1 MVGSRRKTR
10 IQDALQKSIRITEG
24 KRSCKNSLETMIK
37 NVRRF

>member
-24 KRSCKNSLETMIK
+24 KRSCKLENSLETMI
-37 NVRRF
+37 